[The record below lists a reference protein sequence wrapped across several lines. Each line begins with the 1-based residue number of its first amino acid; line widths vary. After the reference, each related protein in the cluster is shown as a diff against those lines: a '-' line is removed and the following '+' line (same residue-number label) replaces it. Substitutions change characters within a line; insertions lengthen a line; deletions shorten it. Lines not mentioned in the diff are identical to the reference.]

1 MNDSLKAQCGAE
13 FLGTGLFLF
22 FGIGCLSA
30 LKVAGAS
37 LGLWEICIIWG
48 LGISLAVY
56 LTAGISGG
64 HLNPAV
70 TIALWL
76 FACFPKQKV
85 LPYIIAQFAGA
96 FGGALL
102 AYVLYSS
109 LFTEFETAHH
119 MVRGSVESLQL
130 ASIFST
136 YPAAAL
142 NVWQAAVE
150 RKQDG
155 PVWVPTANTRREYA
169 KEGKTLP
176 AMVPAGPDNPM
187 GLYAIY
193 IGRLYAIHG
202 TNANFGIGLRVSQ
215 GCIRLRNDDI
225 KYLFDHVPV
234 GTRVQ
239 IIDRPVKFSVEPD
252 GSRWLEVH
260 EPLSRN
266 RAEFESDK
274 KVPLPVTP
282 VLRTFIKGDDV
293 DTSRVNEVLERRS
306 GMPVNIS
313 AGRPGL

>member
-76 FACFPKQKV
+76 FACFPRQKV
-85 LPYIIAQFAGA
+85 LPYIIAQVAGA

-142 NVWQAAVE
+142 NVWQAALVE
-150 RKQDG
+150 VVITSILMGMIMALTDDG
-155 PVWVPTANTRREYA
+155 NGVPKGPLAPLLIGILVAVIGASTGPLTGFAMNPARDFGPKLFTWLAGWGNMAMTGGRETPYVIVPIVAPVIGAC
-169 KEGKTLP
+169 
-176 AMVPAGPDNPM
+176 AGA
-187 GLYAIY
+187 AIY
-193 IGRLYAIHG
+193 RYFIGKNLPCNRCKLEE
-202 TNANFGIGLRVSQ
+202 NANQIHSNDVS
-215 GCIRLRNDDI
+215 
-225 KYLFDHVPV
+225 
-234 GTRVQ
+234 
-239 IIDRPVKFSVEPD
+239 
-252 GSRWLEVH
+252 
-260 EPLSRN
+260 
-266 RAEFESDK
+266 
-274 KVPLPVTP
+274 
-282 VLRTFIKGDDV
+282 
-293 DTSRVNEVLERRS
+293 
-306 GMPVNIS
+306 
-313 AGRPGL
+313 